1 MTACGARRDLPLAA
15 SGLLV
20 LGEAAGEMR
29 VQLES
34 GQIVALG
41 PAAAEA
47 KLASLPHPD
56 DSVRL
61 RLERVLA
68 EIGMRKAAPP
78 ASPEPAPDD
87 ASQAPPPARPCAT
100 G

>member
-1 MTACGARRDLPLAA
+1 
-15 SGLLV
+15 
-20 LGEAAGEMR
+20 MR
-29 VQLES
+29 VRLES

-47 KLASLPHPD
+47 KTATSLPKPN

-68 EIGMRKAAPP
+68 EIGMRKPAPP

-87 ASQAPPPARPCAT
+87 ARRRRPARACAT